1 VVVGGEEDAEG
12 VVVGWLDACGVGC
25 GGGGVGTVDAV
36 GSSRWLSVVVVVN
49 LIGRLCWHVGLVVAA
64 LFCYGASTSASSGRH
79 LGGWDEGEMSEVL
92 ARTEAEEEGKLKDS
106 NDMTGP

>member
-1 VVVGGEEDAEG
+1 MVVGGEEDAEG

-36 GSSRWLSVVVVVN
+36 GSSRWLSVVVT

-79 LGGWDEGEMSEVL
+79 LGGWEEGEMSEVL

-106 NDMTGP
+106 NDITRP

>member
-1 VVVGGEEDAEG
+1 MVVGGEEDAEG

-36 GSSRWLSVVVVVN
+36 GSSRWLSVVVN

-79 LGGWDEGEMSEVL
+79 LGGWEEGEMSEVL

-106 NDMTGP
+106 NDITRP